1 MARRADPKRIFTARR
16 MAIRN
21 ILTDSGMP
29 LETAEAW
36 CDAWELEADRL
47 DLDRTSSEYW
57 ALGSAWIHE
66 QRMRRKLPT

>member
-1 MARRADPKRIFTARR
+1 MSRRSTPERIFTARR

-21 ILTDSGMP
+21 VLTDEGMP

-36 CDAWELEADRL
+36 CDAWELEADTL

-57 ALGSAWIHE
+57 TLGSAWIHE
-66 QRMRRKLPT
+66 QRIRRKQPT

>member
-1 MARRADPKRIFTARR
+1 
-16 MAIRN
+16 
-21 ILTDSGMP
+21 MP

-66 QRMRRKLPT
+66 QRMRRKLPE